1 MPKYTHIIKSAL
13 SMVLLALLF
22 SACSAAQTV
31 EPNATVQ
38 PTQEPASLPS
48 ATLPPTVE
56 PTATNP
62 PTETSVPT
70 ATLVPSPTPFPPL
83 SGSGGGVLAFVAEHG
98 GIPGIYLMNA
108 DGSDQRLVS
117 DRFDVN
123 PAWSPDGNKLAFTS
137 HRDNTIAI
145 YIIDLTSGEL
155 RSFSRTKRSP
165 TQPDWSPDG
174 ERIAYIDNPA
184 HPGID
189 YELFVTNSVGSTPQQ
204 LTDTAGYQTYAAP
217 DWSPDG
223 SRLCV
228 ASNENG
234 NFDIFLIDPDGSNLQ
249 QLTFSDADERAPT
262 WSPDGT
268 RIAFESNRDGN
279 WDIYVMNADGSDI
292 QRITDDPGNDQ
303 APAWSPDGSRL
314 AFQTDRDGN
323 WEIYLM
329 AADGSNL
336 IRVTDNDW
344 KDAEPAWR
352 P

>member
-1 MPKYTHIIKSAL
+1 MPKCAHIIKSAL

-22 SACSAAQTV
+22 SACSVAQTV
-31 EPNATVQ
+31 EQNATVQ

-62 PTETSVPT
+62 PTETSLPT
-70 ATLVPSPTPFPPL
+70 NTAIPATDTPIPSPTPLPPL

-98 GIPGIYLMNA
+98 GIPGVYVMNA

-145 YIIDLTSGEL
+145 YVIDLTSGQ
-155 RSFSRTKRSP
+155 FAPFTRTKRSP
-165 TQPDWSPDG
+165 SQPDWSPDG
-174 ERIAYIDNPA
+174 EQIAYIDNPA

-189 YELFVTNSVGSTPQQ
+189 YELFVTNPAGSTPRQ

-228 ASNENG
+228 ASNQNG
-234 NFDIFLIDPDGSNLQ
+234 NFDIFLIDPATIDL
-249 QLTFSDADERAPT
+249 L
-262 WSPDGT
+262 
-268 RIAFESNRDGN
+268 
-279 WDIYVMNADGSDI
+279 
-292 QRITDDPGNDQ
+292 
-303 APAWSPDGSRL
+303 
-314 AFQTDRDGN
+314 
-323 WEIYLM
+323 
-329 AADGSNL
+329 
-336 IRVTDNDW
+336 
-344 KDAEPAWR
+344 
-352 P
+352 